1 MERFSFTDADT
12 LDYEVTIEDPDV
24 YTAPWKVAMPL
35 NRDATYELYEYACH
49 EGNYGLENSLSG
61 GRAEDRAAAAGH

>member
-1 MERFSFTDADT
+1 
-12 LDYEVTIEDPDV
+12 
-24 YTAPWKVAMPL
+24 MPL

-61 GRAEDRAAAAGH
+61 GRAEDRAAAGQVTKWEDRPSCIDHTP